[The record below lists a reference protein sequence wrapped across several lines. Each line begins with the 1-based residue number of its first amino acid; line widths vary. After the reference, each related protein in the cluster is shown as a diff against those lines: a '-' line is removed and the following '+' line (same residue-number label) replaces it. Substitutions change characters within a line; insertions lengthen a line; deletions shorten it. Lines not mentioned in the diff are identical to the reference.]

1 MTAVCMTVIWFHP
14 EALGR
19 FDTCAPSG
27 SPFAS
32 LVRSLPPDIEET
44 GWGVPLY
51 EDDVTD
57 RARTPRT
64 SMDKP
69 PSRRGSVDE
78 RHAPARKS
86 LDLSIR
92 DKMADPPLR

>member
-1 MTAVCMTVIWFHP
+1 MEYIRTQGISIQQP
-14 EALGR
+14 RLSR
-19 FDTCAPSG
+19 

-32 LVRSLPPDIEET
+32 LASSLPPDIEET

-51 EDDVTD
+51 DEAVVE

-69 PSRRGSVDE
+69 PSRRNSIDE

-86 LDLSIR
+86 LDLSTVRNKI
-92 DKMADPPLR
+92 ADPPLR

>member
-1 MTAVCMTVIWFHP
+1 MVYIRTQGISIQQP
-14 EALGR
+14 RLSR
-19 FDTCAPSG
+19 

-32 LVRSLPPDIEET
+32 LASSLPPDIEET

-51 EDDVTD
+51 DEDVVE

-64 SMDKP
+64 SMDQP
-69 PSRRGSVDE
+69 PSRRNSIDE

-86 LDLSIR
+86 LDLSTVRNKI
-92 DKMADPPLR
+92 ADPPLR